1 VISTIQTGL
10 PAATAG
16 DLAIRNHES
25 FLDRCWYVWR
35 RWPDRRGTAEQI
47 VDEEHRRTQFLG
59 DTSALDRLV
68 ALSSELRE
76 RQPSCPVT
84 HLIAAQVASLVHQ
97 FPEGRMHLT
106 KAAACGEPE
115 DALRRVGLAIEQ
127 ALGENWPA
135 VLAARQE
142 MAEVSGALQDLVP
155 LGALLADIGEYEKA
169 EQTYMRAIREY
180 RDLSPFTLAW
190 VCFQMGVLWGETIP
204 EPDRYRAAFWYEQA
218 IAYLPAYARARVHL
232 AEIHLDDLE
241 PEGAE
246 ALLLPVV
253 NSGDPEIR
261 WRLAQA
267 LVAQGRAE
275 EGELQCKAAG
285 AAFEALLAR
294 YELAFADHAAEF
306 YLSSGADVPRAYYLA
321 RLNLAN
327 RPTLRAFELA
337 HRAAKAACDEHFIS
351 ELLVRAQVQ
360 RGATKAYAY
369 SALAKEISSRSTSSI
384 QGTFS

>member
-1 VISTIQTGL
+1 
-10 PAATAG
+10 
-16 DLAIRNHES
+16 
-25 FLDRCWYVWR
+25 
-35 RWPDRRGTAEQI
+35 
-47 VDEEHRRTQFLG
+47 
-59 DTSALDRLV
+59 
-68 ALSSELRE
+68 
-76 RQPSCPVT
+76 
-84 HLIAAQVASLVHQ
+84 
-97 FPEGRMHLT
+97 
-106 KAAACGEPE
+106 
-115 DALRRVGLAIEQ
+115 
-127 ALGENWPA
+127 
-135 VLAARQE
+135 